1 MCDEEVDTLSDA
13 FYEAR
18 RRDLEQR
25 LRHGRYEHSIGVSD
39 MAVRL
44 ARVYGVDGGKARL
57 AGLLHDWDKSYDDE
71 GIRHRVAELGLSVD
85 PDVLADMPA
94 LLHGPTGA
102 AALARAYPRI
112 PRDVIRAIELHTT
125 ADVGMTDLDMVVY
138 IADAIEPGRR
148 YGDLDAI
155 RGSVGSVSLE
165 ELFLTT
171 LQHLLVNLVGRRKL
185 VFPGTLGIWN
195 YYIARSREAAGVVS
209 EKGTA

>member
-1 MCDEEVDTLSDA
+1 MREGEADALSDA

-18 RRDLEQR
+18 RCELEQR
-25 LRHGRYEHSIGVSD
+25 LKHGRYEHSL
-39 MAVRL
+39 AVAGEAMRL
-44 ARVYGVDGGKARL
+44 ARLYGVDGRKARL
-57 AGLLHDWDKSYDDE
+57 AGLLHDWDKGYDDE
-71 GIRHRVAELGLSVD
+71 GIRHRVEELGLSVD
-85 PDVLADMPA
+85 PAVLADMPA

-125 ADVGMTDLDMVVY
+125 GEVGMTDLDMVIYV
-138 IADAIEPGRR
+138 ADAIEPGRR
-148 YGDLDAI
+148 YGGLDAI
-155 RGSVGSVSLE
+155 RGSVGAVPLE

-171 LQHLLVNLVGRRKL
+171 LQHLLVNLVERRKL

-195 YYIARSREAAGVVS
+195 HYTARSRGVAGAAS